1 MPHAIHLREIL
12 PLDEGTCVI
21 ESLGSVIK
29 IRERPFPPPS
39 PPPRVKGQSVL
50 FETYAVMKIGVSILP
65 SGKKSSSFVR
75 YICTGDTG
83 GVNFSSRVK
92 GLAELSETY
101 VLMIQGYQFSLR
113 VKDLVEFFVDS
124 VLMLAFHPAC
134 FSASKPSENAPKDP
148 AFCNKVEMQTFYH

>member
-1 MPHAIHLREIL
+1 
-12 PLDEGTCVI
+12 
-21 ESLGSVIK
+21 
-29 IRERPFPPPS
+29 
-39 PPPRVKGQSVL
+39 
-50 FETYAVMKIGVSILP
+50 MKIGVSILP

-83 GVNFSSRVK
+83 IVNFSSRVK